1 MHTCHWCEGLNPC
14 RYLRVDSEDHN
25 FVLTEPPLN
34 PPENRETAAE
44 IMFET
49 FNVPG
54 LHIGVQAV
62 LALYAAFA
70 AAKDSGRVRTPEAGC
85 NPAATC
91 AAVLQNACKRHATL
105 PILLLSCAVG

>member
-1 MHTCHWCEGLNPC
+1 MG

-25 FVLTEPPLN
+25 FILTEPPMN

-54 LHIGVQAV
+54 LCIGVQAV
-62 LALYAAFA
+62 LSLYAAFA
-70 AAKDSGRVRTPEAGC
+70 VAEKGAK
-85 NPAATC
+85 
-91 AAVLQNACKRHATL
+91 VLLFLACTL
-105 PILLLSCAVG
+105 LCHIMPIVLSPPLISLM